1 MDDPASDQRLDG
13 GGQGRTRTN
22 EVELE
27 LDARERIPV
36 ERWRRAGRIV
46 PIRRRVRR
54 IAIGSGL
61 LFVVLTLVPSD
72 GDWSVL
78 ASVARL
84 LSLVAGIGAW
94 SVSEAL
100 AGVTG
105 DDGDGGV
112 LAVLGTVVLVALAWS
127 ADRSGAG
134 TLLWR
139 ALLGSVSARADDREG
154 AAAGDVTSGA
164 TGDVTSGATGDVTA
178 TRPTSAVVGVLA
190 AFLAGG
196 GVLVVLRPQ
205 GGGGVGTFVVGAV
218 VVGVLV
224 GLLAAVSWR

>member
-78 ASVARL
+78 VSVARL

-164 TGDVTSGATGDVTA
+164 TGDVTA

>member
-1 MDDPASDQRLDG
+1 MDDPASDQRLGG

-164 TGDVTSGATGDVTA
+164 TGDVTA

-196 GVLVVLRPQ
+196 GVLVALRPQ

>member
-164 TGDVTSGATGDVTA
+164 TGDVTA

-196 GVLVVLRPQ
+196 GVLVALRPQ

>member
-1 MDDPASDQRLDG
+1 MDDPASDQRLGG

-105 DDGDGGV
+105 DDGDDGGV

-164 TGDVTSGATGDVTA
+164 TGDVTA

-196 GVLVVLRPQ
+196 GVLVALRPQ
-205 GGGGVGTFVVGAV
+205 GGGGVGTFVVGAA

>member
-78 ASVARL
+78 VSVARL

-154 AAAGDVTSGA
+154 AA

-178 TRPTSAVVGVLA
+178 TRPTSAVVGVLT

-196 GVLVVLRPQ
+196 GVLVALRPQ

>member
-1 MDDPASDQRLDG
+1 MDDPASDQRLGG

-164 TGDVTSGATGDVTA
+164 TGDVTAA
-178 TRPTSAVVGVLA
+178 RPTSAVVAVLA
-190 AFLAGG
+190 AVLAGG
-196 GVLVVLRPQ
+196 GVLVALRPQ

>member
-164 TGDVTSGATGDVTA
+164 TGGVTA

-196 GVLVVLRPQ
+196 GVLVALRPQ